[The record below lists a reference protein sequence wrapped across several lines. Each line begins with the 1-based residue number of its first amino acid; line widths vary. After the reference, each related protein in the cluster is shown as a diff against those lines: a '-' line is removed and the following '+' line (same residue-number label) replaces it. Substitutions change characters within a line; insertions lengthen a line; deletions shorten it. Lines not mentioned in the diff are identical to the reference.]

1 MTKLVEKDE
10 LEKFI
15 ERQADK
21 DWWKKITDDL
31 NNKEVKLSEADLEI
45 LVRMRQGKFVDKNID
60 PYNEEWNFERNDHK
74 ELFVT
79 GFNGNNYLP
88 KRGFIPSKWERLKV
102 SKFI

>member
-1 MTKLVEKDE
+1 
-10 LEKFI
+10 
-15 ERQADK
+15 
-21 DWWKKITDDL
+21 
-31 NNKEVKLSEADLEI
+31 
-45 LVRMRQGKFVDKNID
+45 MRQGKFVDKNID

-102 SKFI
+102 SKFIQAMKKGWMKTLAEKA